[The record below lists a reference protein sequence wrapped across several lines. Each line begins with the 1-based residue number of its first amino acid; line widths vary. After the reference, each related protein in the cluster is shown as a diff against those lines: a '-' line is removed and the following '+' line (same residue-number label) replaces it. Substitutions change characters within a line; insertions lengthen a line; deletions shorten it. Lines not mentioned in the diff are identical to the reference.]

1 MLRVKRQKPIFML
14 VGNKCDKTYE
24 REVSKDE
31 GVALARS
38 FGCAFMETSA
48 KTAHNVE
55 LLFTNLVRALRN
67 TRQTEPGIV
76 PNPQRPLEEK
86 KPKKK
91 CFILWRTF
99 TDCDDIESLSFLF
112 TPFSMIPLPPH
123 LSRFSW
129 TNGSRLHFSAPFVL
143 LFIHHHYQFRV
154 MPLHAIS

>member
-1 MLRVKRQKPIFML
+1 MLRVKRQTPIFML

-38 FGCAFMETSA
+38 FGCSFMETSA

-67 TRQTEPGIV
+67 TRQGDAPI
-76 PNPQRPLEEK
+76 PAPQRPLEDRQAQRK
-86 KPKKK
+86 RR

-99 TDCDDIESLSFLF
+99 TDYGQYRVPFFVFSFFMIQPLPLPTWLGERTSCACSLSAFVTNTFRLC
-112 TPFSMIPLPPH
+112 
-123 LSRFSW
+123 LSSCD
-129 TNGSRLHFSAPFVL
+129 
-143 LFIHHHYQFRV
+143 
-154 MPLHAIS
+154 

>member
-38 FGCAFMETSA
+38 FGCSFMETSA

-67 TRQTEPGIV
+67 TRQTDGAGV
-76 PNPQRPLEEK
+76 PSPQRPLE
-86 KPKKK
+86 KKK
-91 CFILWRTF
+91 SKKCYA
-99 TDCDDIESLSFLF
+99 
-112 TPFSMIPLPPH
+112 M
-123 LSRFSW
+123 
-129 TNGSRLHFSAPFVL
+129 
-143 LFIHHHYQFRV
+143 
-154 MPLHAIS
+154 